1 MNNEAL
7 INLLH
12 HRLPEANK
20 TRCHRWHG
28 PNGVNDWTADK
39 WTVATLGELG
49 ETANALKKLWR
60 VRSNMANIS
69 EDAAR
74 QLSTEGEALAAI
86 AAEFSDTMIHYDL
99 LLQSLPQSFY
109 LMTEY
114 AENFSHKTPEIC
126 LLMAGRALCIGGA
139 LLVDHVYTFRSAMIQ
154 FAIHPEINIDP
165 VEAIIN
171 KFNATSIK
179 YGFPERL

>member
-28 PNGVNDWTADK
+28 PEGVNDWTADK

-60 VRSNMANIS
+60 VRANMANIS
-69 EDAAR
+69 EADR
-74 QLSTEGEALAAI
+74 QLSTEAEALAKI
-86 AAEFSDTMIHYDL
+86 ADEFADTMIYHDL
-99 LLQSLPQSFY
+99 LLQCAYPGLR
-109 LMTEY
+109 TEPWDFQM
-114 AENFSHKTPEIC
+114 NRSPEKHLIS
-126 LLMAGRALCIGGA
+126 ATRALSCD
-139 LLVDHVYTFRSAMIQ
+139 LNHDECRDFRSAMLS
-154 FAIHPEINIDP
+154 FALHPEINIDP
-165 VEAIIN
+165 VAAIIA